1 MARRE
6 DFTVGQKVMVR
17 SYRFAKPGEI
27 VKVGRTLVTIAY
39 GYAAQQF
46 RMDDQC
52 LNEKNSGYQTHFRT
66 EAQEEATARERAA
79 LAVLKAHGLTPGMP
93 GRTAVPLDKLEA
105 VAAVLEASWPQ
116 EAPGA

>member
-1 MARRE
+1 VGSRE

-39 GYAAQQF
+39 GYATQQF

-52 LNEKNSGYQTHFRT
+52 LNEKNFGYQTQFRT
-66 EAQEEATARERAA
+66 EAQEEADERRTTA
-79 LAVLKAHGLTPGMP
+79 LAVLKVHGLRPGMP
-93 GRTAVPLDKLEA
+93 GRTAVPLAKLEA

-116 EAPGA
+116 EAPDA